1 MKKLILQQYDFDET
15 TQQHDSTLD
24 YEQNASKEEFP
35 NNAKLKP
42 FQHCIEELEIK
53 PEPQNENAIK
63 EEIAEEG
70 LTEIKEEFS
79 NDPFAPLEMLNNCKI
94 ISITPYKCSVCQIT
108 FVSHEEVLE
117 HACVQSNEKKVEIE
131 EEKPL
136 NFHNQ
141 EEIHEKNHIDSVQ
154 ESIKWFSCSICDKK
168 FTKKCY
174 MNRHTNSVH
183 EKKKPHKCSMCDKS
197 FYTVC

>member
-1 MKKLILQQYDFDET
+1 MINITNLLDACGISYTDKQLAKLEKLFDELLKKLILQQYDFDET
-15 TQQHDSTLD
+15 TQQHDF
-24 YEQNASKEEFP
+24 EQNASNEEFS
-35 NNAKLKP
+35 NDTKLKP

-70 LTEIKEEFS
+70 LTEIKEEFP

-117 HACVQSNEKKVEIE
+117 HACVQSNEKK
-131 EEKPL
+131 
-136 NFHNQ
+136 
-141 EEIHEKNHIDSVQ
+141 S
-154 ESIKWFSCSICDKK
+154 
-168 FTKKCY
+168 
-174 MNRHTNSVH
+174 
-183 EKKKPHKCSMCDKS
+183 
-197 FYTVC
+197 

>member
-1 MKKLILQQYDFDET
+1 MFQIMIVIRNLLDACGISYTDKQLAKLDKLFDELLKKLILQQYDFDET

-35 NNAKLKP
+35 NNTKLKP

-117 HACVQSNEKKVEIE
+117 HACVQSNEKK
-131 EEKPL
+131 
-136 NFHNQ
+136 
-141 EEIHEKNHIDSVQ
+141 S
-154 ESIKWFSCSICDKK
+154 
-168 FTKKCY
+168 
-174 MNRHTNSVH
+174 
-183 EKKKPHKCSMCDKS
+183 
-197 FYTVC
+197 